1 MKSLASILNLE
12 QRSKLLLVSILLFF
26 ILPPFLE
33 GNNIGEVAL
42 IGNLYLTLVFA
53 TLQLAAVRA
62 LFWSAAPIAATSIVL
77 LLLSHYVPTKNLLI
91 MNYLVLAVFLML
103 VSVSLFTYL
112 GLDAGIT
119 SGHLHVSVSLYFLLG
134 MTWFALYS
142 LLNTLRPGS
151 FAEGGVPMI
160 RNPPASTMIY
170 FSLSTLTTV
179 GYGDI
184 VAIKPPARMFATLE
198 AASGVL
204 YIAISVARLVAS
216 YQSGPPGKNG

>member
-1 MKSLASILNLE
+1 
-12 QRSKLLLVSILLFF
+12 
-26 ILPPFLE
+26 LPPFLE

-62 LFWSAAPIAATSIVL
+62 LFWSAVPIAATSIVL

-91 MNYLVLAVFLML
+91 MNYLVLAVFLMV

-134 MTWFALYS
+134 MTWFALYN

-151 FAEGGVPMI
+151 FAEGGVPMTG
-160 RNPPASTMIY
+160 NPPASTMLY

-179 GYGDI
+179 GYRYGDI
-184 VAIKPPARMFATLE
+184 VDIKPPARMFATLE

-216 YQSGPPGKNG
+216 YQSGAPGKNG